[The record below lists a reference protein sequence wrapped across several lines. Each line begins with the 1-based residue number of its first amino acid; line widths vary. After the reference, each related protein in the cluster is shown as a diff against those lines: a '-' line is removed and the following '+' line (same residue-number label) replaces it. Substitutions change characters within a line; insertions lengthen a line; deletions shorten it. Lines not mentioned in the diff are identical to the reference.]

1 MVEKQ
6 QPEDTSGV
14 PEEPLT
20 KEVRSFTFRRGADFH
35 VIYANSVRF
44 ATAPWDFSLVFGQ
57 TIVDKID
64 DVYIEDKVTV
74 TLSPQTA
81 KAMADIL
88 NRNLADY
95 ERQFGEIRYTP
106 IQASQSGQSENPQE
120 PSPQSYEL
128 LTKRK
133 ITLEEDDKKA

>member
-6 QPEDTSGV
+6 QPEAIAGI
-14 PEEPLT
+14 PEESPT
-20 KEVRSFTFRRGADFH
+20 KEIRSFAFRRGADFH

-57 TIVDKID
+57 TIVDRID
-64 DVYIEDKVTV
+64 DAYIEDKVTI

-81 KAMADIL
+81 KAVADIL

-106 IQASQSGQSENPQE
+106 LQPSQNEQSEKP
-120 PSPQSYEL
+120 PPPAPPHRPTTRRAL
-128 LTKRK
+128 RL
-133 ITLEEDDKKA
+133 DDQDT